1 MTPQVIQYRESRLS
15 IEDGIAVFSHEA
27 PKARNALSLDLRQDY
42 AEMLDRIEVDRTVR
56 VLVITGSGGSFCA
69 GGDIKSLKER
79 LGSTDPELNSPN
91 AMRRRMRT
99 LHGWLARLRNLEIPV
114 IAAVDG
120 PAYGAG
126 FAISLLA
133 DFVLASSRA
142 SFCMSFAKIGLVPD
156 SGAMYTLP
164 RVVGM
169 QKAKELLF
177 TARRVDADEALEL
190 GIVHSIHSPEALH
203 ERALAFARLFLQAP
217 RDAMAMA
224 KNLLNK
230 TFETAYDTHVE
241 MEGLAQGVVSV
252 TPYHDG
258 AIARFLNGE
267 ASLLDWDRDSKA

>member
-1 MTPQVIQYRESRLS
+1 MTTEVIHYREARLS

-27 PKARNALSLDLRQDY
+27 AKARNALSMDMRQDY
-42 AEMLDRIEVDRTVR
+42 AQMLDRVEVDRSIR

-79 LGSTDPELNSPN
+79 LGSTDAELNSPI
-91 AMRRRMRT
+91 AMRRRMKT

-126 FAISLLA
+126 FAIALLA

-142 SFCMSFAKIGLVPD
+142 TFCMSFAKIGLVPD

-164 RVVGM
+164 RVVGL

-177 TARRVDADEALEL
+177 TARRVSANEALEL
-190 GIVHSIHSPEALH
+190 GIIHSLHTPQALPEQAL
-203 ERALAFARLFLQAP
+203 LFARRLLNAP
-217 RDAMAMA
+217 RDAIAMA
-224 KNLLNK
+224 KNLLNQ

-241 MEGLAQGVVSV
+241 MEALAQGVVSV
-252 TPYHDG
+252 TPYHDQ
-258 AIARFLNGE
+258 AIARFLEGE
-267 ASLLDWDRDSKA
+267 ASLLDWDRDSTA